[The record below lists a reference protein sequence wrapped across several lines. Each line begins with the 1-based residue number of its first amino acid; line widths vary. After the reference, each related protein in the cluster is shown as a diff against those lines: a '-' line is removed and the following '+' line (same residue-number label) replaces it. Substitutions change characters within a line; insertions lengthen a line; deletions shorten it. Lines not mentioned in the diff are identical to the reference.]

1 MTRNIDLCAARV
13 YGARETFETW
23 LCSLPSKT
31 DSVRAEMNED
41 KLSLAQFLAKMDI
54 GPTGIGARRRSK
66 GSALQLKV
74 QGFR

>member
-1 MTRNIDLCAARV
+1 
-13 YGARETFETW
+13 
-23 LCSLPSKT
+23 
-31 DSVRAEMNED
+31 MNED